1 MSTAKNTQLYDQ
13 CIQLIDREEVISFL
27 AEMIRTDSSNPPGNE
42 RSVALVDQKKF
53 SEHGIDSIIEDLPYL
68 EGEQRAN
75 LVARME
81 GLERRPHLLYSAHS
95 DVVPATKM
103 NWKRDP
109 FGAEIVSDVMYGR
122 GTVDMKAGSAA
133 MIMAMCILK
142 KAGIRLKGTM
152 TFAHTCSEEVCFL
165 GSGAYV
171 KTHGMDDV
179 DALAISEPT
188 NSTIYIAERG
198 GFWLKFT
205 SYGKTAHGG
214 LPQEGI
220 NSLAHMLMFFERFK
234 HYNFGEV
241 KHPLL
246 GRSTLSI
253 TTMHAG
259 TNTNVIPEKCEATVD
274 IRTVPGVSHL
284 KILADIQDMIGTLK
298 KEDANLRIE
307 VEPVNDHPP
316 FESDLKDPFIDLA
329 FKTYTQV
336 YGRES
341 SPGGAYYMTDAVS
354 FLKAKRIPMVICGP
368 GDTALIH
375 QPDEHVRI
383 PDVMD
388 SVKYYIALAI
398 NYLG

>member
-1 MSTAKNTQLYDQ
+1 MSSAKNTQLYNQ

-27 AEMIRTDSSNPPGNE
+27 AEMIRADSSNPPGNE
-42 RSVALVDQKKF
+42 RSVALVDQRKF
-53 SEHGIDSIIEDLPYL
+53 SAYGIDSIIEDLPYL
-68 EGEQRAN
+68 EGERRAN
-75 LVARME
+75 LVARIE
-81 GLERRPHLLYSAHS
+81 GSERRPRLRYSAHS

-103 NWKRDP
+103 TWKRDP
-109 FGAEIVSDVMYGR
+109 FGAEIVGDLIYGR

-133 MIMAMCILK
+133 MIMAMCILE
-142 KAGIRLKGTM
+142 KANIRLKGTII
-152 TFAHTCSEEVCFL
+152 FAHTCSEEVCFH
-165 GSGAYV
+165 GSRAYV
-171 KTHGMDDV
+171 NTYGMDDIN
-179 DALAISEPT
+179 ALAISEPT
-188 NSTIYIAERG
+188 NSTIYTAERG
-198 GFWLKFT
+198 GLWLKFT

-220 NSLAHMLMFFERFK
+220 NSLSNMLTFLERFR
-234 HYNFGEV
+234 YYDFGEV

-246 GRSTLSI
+246 GRPTLSI
-253 TTMHAG
+253 TTIHSG

-284 KILADIQDMIGTLK
+284 KILADIHDMIGTLK
-298 KEDANLRIE
+298 KKNANLRIE

-316 FESDLKDPFIDLA
+316 FESDLKNPFIDLA
-329 FKTYTQV
+329 FKTYSQV
-336 YGRES
+336 YRREG

-383 PDVMD
+383 PDVID